1 MVARDSY
8 AEWPTK
14 TDENRMISN
23 IVVMGMGEPLYNF
36 ENLKKALAILN
47 DGDGM
52 AISKR
57 KITVSTAGRADK
69 IPELADIGVKL
80 AVSLHAPNNE
90 IRNQIMP
97 INHKFPL
104 EVLMKACHEYQKRS
118 ERRAFITMEYVML
131 KGINDSLEYA
141 EELTHLVKGLEVKFN
156 LIPFHP
162 WPRCP
167 FEPSQHNQMH
177 KFSKYL
183 EGKYFAAPIRRSR
196 GQDIMAACGL
206 LKSVTKK

>member
-1 MVARDSY
+1 
-8 AEWPTK
+8 
-14 TDENRMISN
+14 
-23 IVVMGMGEPLYNF
+23 
-36 ENLKKALAILN
+36 
-47 DGDGM
+47 M

-69 IPELADIGVKL
+69 IPELADMGVKL

-118 ERRAFITMEYVML
+118 ERRAFVTMEYVML
-131 KGINDSLEYA
+131 KDINDSLECA

-162 WPRCP
+162 WPECP
-167 FEPSQHNQMH
+167 FEPASSNQMH
-177 KFSKYL
+177 KFSKFL

-206 LKSVTKK
+206 LKSATKK